1 MKAYPA
7 RTPRAD
13 GGGRCRLTA
22 IGGGRGR
29 YTRAARK
36 TRGQSRGDRTTE
48 CGPRSQPR
56 AAHLYTGGA
65 GRRSWRGGVIGEA
78 GRGAGVLASA
88 MEPHCRR
95 HGDERPQS
103 LSLEDMA
110 TGTSQADGDCGERAS
125 EPWWASTP
133 PGGMGSPIN
142 GWMCRRVR
150 KDGSCWALWARF
162 FSRELT
168 GFGYG
173 PSFSEVKS
181 ELK

>member
-7 RTPRAD
+7 RTPRAG
-13 GGGRCRLTA
+13 GGGRCRSTA

-48 CGPRSQPR
+48 FGPRSQPR

-65 GRRSWRGGVIGEA
+65 GRRSWRGGVTGEA

-103 LSLEDMA
+103 WSLEAMA
-110 TGTSQADGDCGERAS
+110 TGASQADGDCGERAS

-133 PGGMGSPIN
+133 RGG
-142 GWMCRRVR
+142 
-150 KDGSCWALWARF
+150 WAAQSMDRCAG
-162 FSRELT
+162 EL
-168 GFGYG
+168 GRMDLAGLYG
-173 PSFSEVKS
+173 PGSFQGNSLASAMGQVAAK
-181 ELK
+181 